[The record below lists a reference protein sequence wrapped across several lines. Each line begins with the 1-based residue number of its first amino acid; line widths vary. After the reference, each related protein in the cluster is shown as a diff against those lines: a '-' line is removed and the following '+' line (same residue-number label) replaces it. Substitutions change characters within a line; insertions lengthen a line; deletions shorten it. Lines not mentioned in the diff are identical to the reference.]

1 MYAGS
6 DIGGKFAR
14 KPVPCVS
21 KALYDVDKVCCPS
34 QHCQRTSN
42 DS

>member
-14 KPVPCVS
+14 EPVPAVS
-21 KALYDVDKVCCPS
+21 ELLYDVDKVHSLPMS
-34 QHCQRTSN
+34 
-42 DS
+42 